1 MKNDEAK
8 WYEKASGKKLHKTE
22 NVAKMAAK
30 SAKAAEKDELKRQ
43 QEEKKLRT
51 EPKTTKPI
59 KSAKPENKVR
69 KTKTPQKN
77 TRRTAKTPFS
87 ETLPMFDTQK
97 ISEDSAKIL
106 ENFGKIVMETRNLS
120 SKQQV
125 LLPKQIKNL
134 SHQLTDDRNSRRLGY
149 MNDAGQLSAYISY
162 FMWWNLVRLTRLFAS
177 LPETAF
183 KLNDGDFCL
192 DLGSGPLTV
201 PCALWLARPEL
212 RSKKLTFYALDLSQG
227 ALAAGEEIFLSIA
240 AKTLKENQL
249 PWKILRVKGALG
261 TPVKQKPALIT
272 CANVFNEVTQSSE
285 MPPDFLAKTCTA
297 DILKY
302 FEKDSPSAQTVLLVE
317 PGDPRSAR
325 LVSLMRDSFMRK
337 GFAPLSPCPHLHA
350 CPMAGRTAA
359 NPNGKWCNFAFD
371 TKDAPEEL
379 LKLSKNAN
387 LQKDRASLSYVL
399 LCRQEEK
406 TEGKNSSETEKRE
419 LKLRVASDFIRLP
432 EIHKSAWYCC
442 SELGLVLAIDKTN
455 RQPKNGDLLTVKH
468 PGSAENCPSD
478 KKTGAVIL
486 DI

>member
-43 QEEKKLRT
+43 QEEEKTLRGSKTEITTRNTKAPQKTASRT
-51 EPKTTKPI
+51 E
-59 KSAKPENKVR
+59 KS
-69 KTKTPQKN
+69 
-77 TRRTAKTPFS
+77 PFS
-87 ETLPMFDTQK
+87 KALPMFDTRN
-97 ISEDSAKIL
+97 IPEDSAKIL
-106 ENFGKIVMETRNLS
+106 EDFGKIVQETRNLS

-125 LLPKQIKNL
+125 LLPKLIKKL

-149 MNDAGQLSAYISY
+149 MNDTGQLSAYISY

-212 RSKKLTFYALDLSQG
+212 RSKKLNFYALDLSQG

-261 TPVKQKPALIT
+261 TPVKHKPVFIT
-272 CANVFNEVTQSSE
+272 CANVFNEVTQTSE

>member
-8 WYEKASGKKLHKTE
+8 WYEKASGKKIHKTE
-22 NVAKMAAK
+22 NIAKIAAK
-30 SAKAAEKDELKRQ
+30 STKVAEKDELKRR
-43 QEEKKLRT
+43 QEEEKTLRGSKTEITTRSTKAPQKTASRT
-51 EPKTTKPI
+51 EKSPFPK
-59 KSAKPENKVR
+59 A
-69 KTKTPQKN
+69 
-77 TRRTAKTPFS
+77 
-87 ETLPMFDTQK
+87 LPMFDTRNIPEESK
-97 ISEDSAKIL
+97 KIL
-106 ENFGKIVMETRNLS
+106 EDFSKIVLETRNLS

-149 MNDAGQLSAYISY
+149 MNEASQLSAYISY

-177 LPETAF
+177 LPKECF
-183 KLNDGDFCL
+183 KLKDGDFCL
-192 DLGSGPLTV
+192 DIGSGPLTV

-212 RSKKLTFYALDLSQG
+212 RSKKLNFYALDLSQG

-261 TPVKQKPALIT
+261 TPVKHKPVFIT
-272 CANVFNEVTQSSE
+272 CANVFNEVTQTSE

-302 FEKDSPSAQTVLLVE
+302 FEKDPDTAQTVLLVE

-337 GFAPLSPCPHLHA
+337 NFNPLSPCPHLHA
-350 CPMAGRTAA
+350 CPMAGRTLS

-371 TKDAPEEL
+371 TSDAPEEL
-379 LKLSKNAN
+379 LKLSKTAN

-406 TEGKNSSETEKRE
+406 DSDKKASKPEKRE
-419 LKLRVASDFIRLP
+419 LKLRVASDFIKMP
-432 EIHKSAWYCC
+432 ELKKSAWYCC
-442 SELGLVLAIDKTN
+442 SELGLVLAVDRTH

-468 PGSAENCPSD
+468 PGSTENCQKD

>member
-8 WYEKASGKKLHKTE
+8 WYEKASGKKIHKTE
-22 NVAKMAAK
+22 NIAKIAAK
-30 SAKAAEKDELKRQ
+30 STKVAEKDELKRR
-43 QEEKKLRT
+43 QEEEKTLRGSKTEITTRNTKAPQKTASRT
-51 EPKTTKPI
+51 E
-59 KSAKPENKVR
+59 KS
-69 KTKTPQKN
+69 
-77 TRRTAKTPFS
+77 PFS
-87 ETLPMFDTQK
+87 KALPMFDTRNIPEESK
-97 ISEDSAKIL
+97 KIL
-106 ENFGKIVMETRNLS
+106 EDFGKIVLETRNLS

-149 MNDAGQLSAYISY
+149 MNEASQLSAYISY

-177 LPETAF
+177 LPKECF
-183 KLNDGDFCL
+183 KLKDGDFCL
-192 DLGSGPLTV
+192 DIGSGPLTV

-212 RSKKLTFYALDLSQG
+212 RSKKLNFYALDLSQG

-261 TPVKQKPALIT
+261 TPVKHKPVFIT
-272 CANVFNEVTQSSE
+272 CANVFNEVTQTSE

-302 FEKDSPSAQTVLLVE
+302 FEKDPDTAQTVLLVE

-337 GFAPLSPCPHLHA
+337 SFNPLSPCPHLHA
-350 CPMAGRTAA
+350 CPMAGRTLS

-371 TKDAPEEL
+371 TSDAPEEL
-379 LKLSKNAN
+379 LKLSKTAN

-406 TEGKNSSETEKRE
+406 DSDKKASKPEKRE
-419 LKLRVASDFIRLP
+419 LKLRVASDFIKLP
-432 EIHKSAWYCC
+432 ELKKSAWYCC
-442 SELGLVLAIDKTN
+442 SELGLILAVDRTH
-455 RQPKNGDLLTVKH
+455 RQPKNGDLLTIKH
-468 PGSAENCPSD
+468 PGSTENCKKD